1 MTSDPIPQIKP
12 SKLNLRLR
20 TLIPVYRDDVLRSDV
35 PTKNTIAMSLI
46 EIDSIDYMFDG
57 DLKFSGLSNL
67 RIVFV
72 SY

>member
-12 SKLNLRLR
+12 WKLNLRLR
-20 TLIPVYRDDVLRSDV
+20 TLVPVYRDDMLRSDV
-35 PTKNTIAMSLI
+35 PTKNTLAKSLI
-46 EIDSIDYMFDG
+46 EIDSIDDG
-57 DLKFSGLSNL
+57 DLKFSSLSNL

>member
-1 MTSDPIPQIKP
+1 
-12 SKLNLRLR
+12 
-20 TLIPVYRDDVLRSDV
+20 
-35 PTKNTIAMSLI
+35 MSLI

-72 SY
+72 SNSYHKNISQNFSKNKR